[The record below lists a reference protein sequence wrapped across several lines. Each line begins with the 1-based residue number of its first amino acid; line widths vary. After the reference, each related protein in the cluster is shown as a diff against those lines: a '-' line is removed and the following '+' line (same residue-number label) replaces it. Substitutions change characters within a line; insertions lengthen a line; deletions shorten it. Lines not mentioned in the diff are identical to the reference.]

1 MYRGVVLDLD
11 GTVYRGGSPIEGAP
25 AAVERLRD
33 RGLNVLFFSN
43 NPTKT
48 RVDYVERLAEMGV
61 EATVEEVLSAGTVTT
76 EYLLE
81 HHPDEATYLIGAPGL
96 REQLVT
102 ADLPLTDD
110 TDAAEVLVTSW
121 TDAFD
126 YRGLT
131 DAYRAGKDG
140 ATFLGT
146 DPDRLV
152 PASGDRMVPGSGAI
166 TNAVAGVL
174 EREPDRVLGKP
185 SAEAI
190 AMAREALGVPLEECL
205 VVGDRLNTDL
215 ALGEAAGM
223 TTVLVRTGVAT
234 DADVERSE
242 VTPDHVLDSLA
253 DIDTVL
259 DAAGS

>member
-11 GTVYRGGSPIEGAP
+11 GTVYRGGSPIAGAP
-25 AAVERLRD
+25 AAIERLRE

-48 RVDYVERLAEMGV
+48 RGDYVARLREMGID
-61 EATVEEVLSAGTVTT
+61 ATETEVLSAGTVTT
-76 EYLLE
+76 GYLRE
-81 HHPDEATYLIGAPGL
+81 NHAEDRTYLVGAPGL
-96 REQLVT
+96 REQLAA

-110 TDAAEVLVTSW
+110 TDAADVLVTSW

-126 YRGLT
+126 YRQMT

-140 ATFLGT
+140 ATFIGT

-174 EREPDRVLGKP
+174 ERDPDRVLGKP
-185 SAEAI
+185 SPEAVG
-190 AMAREALGVPLEECL
+190 MAGEALGVPLAECL

-215 ALGEAAGM
+215 ALGDRAGM

-234 DADVERSE
+234 DAHVAASD
-242 VTPDHVLDSLA
+242 VTPDYVLDSLA

-259 DAAGS
+259 GAE